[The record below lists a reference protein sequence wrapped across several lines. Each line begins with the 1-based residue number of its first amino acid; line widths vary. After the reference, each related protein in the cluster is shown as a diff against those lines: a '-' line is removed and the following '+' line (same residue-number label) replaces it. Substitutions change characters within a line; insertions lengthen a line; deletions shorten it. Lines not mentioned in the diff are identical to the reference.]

1 MNELWQFLEAVAQTP
16 RFTLLVGAASMFG
29 FVFSLLA
36 WIRAGRASKAATQ
49 ARDAITLRTLAD
61 EFQLA
66 CEKTDQ
72 LLDFLAHD
80 RMSEATL
87 RAHELASSISEIR
100 FRRSPYLSEE
110 RKDELLNAR
119 EEARIL
125 SQVLASGW
133 QTPLANQQKQ
143 RFMRQCE
150 KISTVLRENLG
161 TIKGEIDMG
170 AKQ

>member
-1 MNELWQFLEAVAQTP
+1 MNELWQFLEAVAETP
-16 RFTLLVGAASMFG
+16 KFTLIVGTASMLG
-29 FVFSLLA
+29 LVFSLLA
-36 WIRAGRASKAATQ
+36 WSRAGRASRAATQ

-80 RMSEATL
+80 RLPEASL

-110 RKDELLNAR
+110 RTDDLLTAR

-133 QTPLANQQKQ
+133 QTPFPHEQKQ
-143 RFMRQCE
+143 KLIWQCE

-161 TIKGEIDMG
+161 TIKGEIDRG

>member
-1 MNELWQFLEAVAQTP
+1 MNELWKFLETVAQTP
-16 RFTLLVGAASMFG
+16 RFTLIAGAASMFG

-36 WIRAGRASKAATQ
+36 WVRAGRATKAATQ
-49 ARDAITLRTLAD
+49 ARDAITHRTLAD

-80 RMSEATL
+80 RLPEASL

-110 RKDELLNAR
+110 RTDDLLTAR

-133 QTPLANQQKQ
+133 QTPFPHEQKQ
-143 RFMRQCE
+143 KLIWQCE

-161 TIKGEIDMG
+161 TIKGEIDRG